1 MAVNTRRI
9 FPLQQAKAR
18 RGTVTRYLDLD
29 GSRYLLGAIVLLCL
43 VSLIALGQTG
53 VVATKGYAISQLEQE
68 RTHLLR
74 ERTQLQLRLAAAQS
88 LDRVQQR
95 ADALG
100 MRPIT
105 EEQAVYIV
113 VPEHTALPV
122 VAPTATPATATA
134 TPVVV
139 QP

>member
-1 MAVNTRRI
+1 MAVHTPRI

-18 RGTVTRYLDLD
+18 RSTAKRYLSLD

-53 VVATKGYAISQLEQE
+53 VVATKGYAISNLEQE
-68 RTHLLR
+68 RVQLLR

-88 LDRVQQR
+88 LERVEQR
-95 ADALG
+95 ATALG
-100 MRPIT
+100 MRPMT
-105 EEQAVYIV
+105 DSQAVYIV
-113 VPEHTALPV
+113 VPGAQAVQASKGAAQQPAPTTLPV
-122 VAPTATPATATA
+122 E
-134 TPVVV
+134 

>member
-1 MAVNTRRI
+1 MAVHTPRI

-18 RGTVTRYLDLD
+18 RSTAKRYLSLD

-53 VVATKGYAISQLEQE
+53 VVATKGYAISNLEQE
-68 RTHLLR
+68 RVQLLR

-88 LDRVQQR
+88 LERVEQR
-95 ADALG
+95 ATALG
-100 MRPIT
+100 MRPMT
-105 EEQAVYIV
+105 DSQAVYIV
-113 VPEHTALPV
+113 VPGAQSVQAQSNGAAQQP
-122 VAPTATPATATA
+122 APTTQAG
-134 TPVVV
+134 

>member
-9 FPLQQAKAR
+9 FPLQQARAR
-18 RGTVTRYLDLD
+18 RGVVTRYFELD

-88 LDRVQQR
+88 LDRVQQK
-95 ADALG
+95 AGALG
-100 MRPIT
+100 LRPMT
-105 EEQAVYIV
+105 ESQAVYIV
-113 VPEHTALPV
+113 VPEQ
-122 VAPTATPATATA
+122 PTPSAAAK
-134 TPVVV
+134 

>member
-18 RGTVTRYLDLD
+18 RGAVARYLELD

-68 RTHLLR
+68 RTQLMR

-88 LDRVQQR
+88 LDRVQQK
-95 ADALG
+95 AGALG
-100 MRPIT
+100 LRPMT
-105 EEQAVYIV
+105 EDQAVYII
-113 VPEHTALPV
+113 VPPSALP
-122 VAPTATPATATA
+122 TT
-134 TPVVV
+134 TPVG
-139 QP
+139 QPAAKQP